1 MATLFK
7 KTYTATIPANAE
19 TYTRK
24 GVEYAR
30 FKGRNGKTRIERL
43 TDDGA
48 RLLLETE
55 SWYTRLRVADGGYLV
70 INTKCK
76 DRTTAEQYAAN
87 LQTEQDKVRAGV
99 FTKKEANAAKHGR
112 DALQTV
118 IDAYLDSMT
127 ARGAAASTVK
137 EWRRYLETV
146 YTALGW
152 QTLNDI
158 DKTALDAYLEQE
170 RLNGGKEH
178 KGRGARSCNA
188 YVVTWTAFGNWLARN
203 GKTAINPVA
212 GLVRFDER
220 ADRRHIRRAFTL
232 PELQALCDAAEQ
244 RPLQERQT
252 NRGSKAELKPETVDA
267 LQWLG
272 RTRALAYKALA
283 YTGLRWNEL
292 RSITIGAAHL
302 DAEPAFLLLEAANE
316 KNRKGAQIPLQEDL
330 RQALKAYRDE
340 RIKRL
345 VGDCSAFPG
354 AFDGVTLFDGLPG
367 KMNKVFDA
375 DLAAARVKNNKG
387 EYERIAKMDG
397 AGRVLDV
404 HALRVTFGTMLA
416 RAGVGLATAQ
426 RLMRH
431 STPALTANVYTIL
444 ELTDTGA
451 AVNALP
457 SMQAN
462 TVEKESYNGE

>member
-7 KTYTATIPANAE
+7 KTYTATIPADAE
-19 TYTRK
+19 TFTRK

-30 FKGRNGKTRIERL
+30 FKGRNGKARIERL

-48 RLLLETE
+48 RLLLET
-55 SWYTRLRVADGGYLV
+55 STWYARVRIADGGYLV
-70 INTKCK
+70 LNTKCK
-76 DRTTAEQYAAN
+76 DRTTAEQFAAN
-87 LQTEQDKVRAGV
+87 LQTEQDKIRAGV
-99 FTKKEANAAKHGR
+99 FTKKEAKAAKHGR
-112 DALQTV
+112 DTLQTA

-127 ARGAAASTVK
+127 ARGKAEHTVK
-137 EWRRYLETV
+137 EFRRYLETV
-146 YTALGW
+146 YKALGW
-152 QTLNDI
+152 GTIKDI

-188 YVVTWTAFGNWLARN
+188 YIVTWTAFGNWLARN

-302 DAEPAFLLLEAANE
+302 DTEPAFLLLEAANE
-316 KNRKGAQIPLQEDL
+316 KNRKGAQIPLQADL
-330 RQALKAYRDE
+330 RSALIEYRDE

-345 VGDCSAFPG
+345 AGDCSAFPG

-367 KMNKVFDA
+367 NMAKVFNA
-375 DLAAARVKNNKG
+375 DLAATKVLNKKG
-387 EYERIAKMDG
+387 EYESIAKTDG

-431 STPALTANVYTIL
+431 STPALTANVYTVL

-457 SMQAN
+457 AMEAN
-462 TVEKESYNGE
+462 AVKKEARTGE

>member
-1 MATLFK
+1 MAGLFK
-7 KTYTATIPANAE
+7 KVYTKPIPADAE
-19 TYTRK
+19 TFTRK

-30 FKGRNGKTRIERL
+30 FKGRNGKARTERL

-55 SWYTRLRVADGGYLV
+55 TWYFRLRLSDGGYQAV
-70 INTKCK
+70 NTGCK
-76 DRTTAEQYAAN
+76 DRTTAEQFAAN
-87 LQTEQDKVRAGV
+87 VQTEQDKIRAGV

-112 DALQTV
+112 DALQV
-118 IDAYLDSMT
+118 AIDAYLDSMT
-127 ARGAAASTVK
+127 ARGKADKTIL
-137 EWRRYLETV
+137 EWRRYLESV
-146 YTALGW
+146 YKSLDW
-152 QTLNDI
+152 RTLKDI
-158 DKTALDAYLEQE
+158 DKTAMDAYLEQE
-170 RLNGGKEH
+170 RRN
-178 KGRGARSCNA
+178 GRGARSCNA
-188 YVVTWTAFGNWLARN
+188 YAVAWTAFGNWLAN
-203 GKTAINPVA
+203 TGKTAVNPVA

-232 PELQALCDAAEQ
+232 PELQALCEAAEQ

-272 RTRALAYKALA
+272 RTRALAYRALA
-283 YTGLRWNEL
+283 FTGLRWNEL

-302 DAEPAFLLLEAANE
+302 DAEPAFLLLEAASE
-316 KNRKGAQIPLQEDL
+316 KNRKGAQIPLQHEL
-330 RQALKAYRDE
+330 RQALKEYRDD

-345 VGDCSAFPG
+345 AGDCSAFPG
-354 AFDGVTLFDGLPG
+354 AFDGQTLFDGLPD
-367 KMNKVFDA
+367 KMSKVFDA
-375 DLAAARVKNNKG
+375 DLAAAG
-387 EYERIAKMDG
+387 IAKTDG

-404 HALRVTFGTMLA
+404 HGLRVTFGTMLA

-457 SMQAN
+457 MMEAN
-462 TVEKESYNGE
+462 TAEKESCSGE

>member
-48 RLLLETE
+48 RLLLET
-55 SWYTRLRVADGGYLV
+55 STWYARIRVADGGYLV
-70 INTKCK
+70 VNTKCK
-76 DRTTAEQYAAN
+76 DRATAEQFAAN
-87 LQTEQDKVRAGV
+87 LQMEQDKIRAGV
-99 FTKKEANAAKHGR
+99 FTKKEAAAAKHGR
-112 DALQTV
+112 DTLQTA

-127 ARGAAASTVK
+127 ARGKAETTVK
-137 EWRRYLETV
+137 EWRRYLETA
-146 YTALGW
+146 YKALGW
-152 QTLNDI
+152 GTIKDI

-170 RLNGGKEH
+170 RRN
-178 KGRGARSCNA
+178 GRGARSCNA
-188 YVVTWTAFGNWLARN
+188 YIVTWTAFCNWLARN

-272 RTRALAYKALA
+272 RTRALAYRALA
-283 YTGLRWNEL
+283 FTGLRWNEL

-302 DAEPAFLLLEAANE
+302 DTEPAFLLLEAANE
-316 KNRKGAQIPLQEDL
+316 KNRKGAQIPLQADL
-330 RQALKAYRDE
+330 KNALIEYRDE

-345 VGDCSAFPG
+345 AGDCSAFPG
-354 AFDGVTLFDGLPG
+354 AFDGATLFDGLPG

-375 DLAAARVKNNKG
+375 DLAATKVMNSEGK
-387 EYERIAKMDG
+387 EVCIAKTDG

-457 SMQAN
+457 AMEAN
-462 TVEKESYNGE
+462 AVKKEARTGE